1 MRGGIRLIS
10 HIGNTTGIAL
20 CQPDST
26 VVAAL
31 RIDGVTKIRSNRDE
45 LMNATEYSIL
55 NWSWRVEV
63 FRGADAKPSSSDRR
77 RERDPFKKSL
87 ICNSY

>member
-1 MRGGIRLIS
+1 LISRQGKCGAERQRTPQEVFRREDAEGVRQLVPQLAMRGRIRLIS

-31 RIDGVTKIRSNRDE
+31 GIETLSKNQ
-45 LMNATEYSIL
+45 
-55 NWSWRVEV
+55 VE
-63 FRGADAKPSSSDRR
+63 
-77 RERDPFKKSL
+77 
-87 ICNSY
+87 